1 MLILLGPYIE
11 LALFFSED
19 SPETEE
25 KIMMWVMGSKMLKT
39 MHPELEIIDLLPQ
52 NLERTMDKLGINDD
66 SFQDLNTE
74 ADI

>member
-1 MLILLGPYIE
+1 
-11 LALFFSED
+11 
-19 SPETEE
+19 
-25 KIMMWVMGSKMLKT
+25 MMWVMGSKMLKT